1 MNNLEGKVAI
11 ETDIWKVP
19 GLTEEE
25 SKAHMEK
32 TTTSIPLK
40 RIESIEDIGNCALF
54 LVSDD
59 ASYVTESI
67 YAIDGGMGV

>member
-25 SKAHMEK
+25 SKTQMKK
-32 TTTSIPLK
+32 TTASIPLK

-54 LVSDD
+54 LVSKD
-59 ASYVTESI
+59 ASYVTQSI

>member
-25 SKAHMEK
+25 SKTQMKK
-32 TTTSIPLK
+32 TTASIPLK

-54 LVSDD
+54 LVSKD

>member
-25 SKAHMEK
+25 SKTHMEK
-32 TTTSIPLK
+32 TTASIPLK

-54 LVSDD
+54 LVSKD

-67 YAIDGGMGV
+67 YAIDGGMVV